1 MGGPFAGGLSL
12 QDVLRAKARIAGE
25 VRRTPLV
32 PAQELNEAA
41 GGPVFL
47 KLENRQQTGS
57 FKLRG
62 ALNAVLALSDRE
74 RVRGVVT
81 VSTGNHGRAVA
92 YACRQVGAR
101 ATVCVS
107 RLVPANKLAAIE
119 ELGAEVRVVGASQD
133 EAQREADRLVAEESM
148 TLVPPFDHPEV
159 IVGQGTL
166 GLEIA
171 EQLAGMRA
179 NGLDQRGS
187 EGSPD
192 TLRKRVRSEGAGI
205 SPGDGSDGKARGAAD
220 ATGGHRVLVPLS
232 GGGLIAGVALALK
245 SVDPDFRLVGVSVE
259 RGCAMYR
266 SVQAGQPV
274 EVEELASL
282 ADSLGGG
289 IGLQNRYTFEMV
301 RHLVDGHRLVD
312 EEGIAAA
319 IAHAYRFHG
328 EVLEGAGA
336 VGIAALLA
344 TAGRSGGSAPV
355 STGAVATV
363 VVVSGG
369 NIDPELHARLT
380 APSAGD
386 EGEDASADRLALPR
400 RGGE

>member
-32 PAQELNEAA
+32 PAPELNGAA

-47 KLENRQQTGS
+47 KLENRQRTGS

-62 ALNAVLALSDRE
+62 ALNAVLALPEEE
-74 RVRGVVT
+74 RARGVVT

-148 TLVPPFDHPEV
+148 TLVPPFDHPDV
-159 IVGQGTL
+159 IAGQGTL

-171 EQLAGMRA
+171 EQVAEMRA
-179 NGLDQRGS
+179 ECLDQRGS
-187 EGSPD
+187 GAIRGAP
-192 TLRKRVRSEGAGI
+192 RKRVRSESQGI
-205 SPGDGSDGKARGAAD
+205 SPEDGSDGKGRDEAD
-220 ATGGHRVLVPLS
+220 ATGGQRVLVPLS
-232 GGGLIAGVALALK
+232 GGGLVAGVALALK
-245 SVDPDFRLVGVSVE
+245 SVDPDFQVVGVSME

-289 IGLQNRYTFEMV
+289 IGLDNRYTFEMV
-301 RHLVDGHRLVD
+301 RNLVDEQRLVD

-344 TAGRSGGSAPV
+344 AGGRSERYGPGP
-355 STGAVATV
+355 TV

-380 APSAGD
+380 GPV
-386 EGEDASADRLALPR
+386 

>member
-1 MGGPFAGGLSL
+1 MGGPFACGLSL
-12 QDVLRAKARIAGE
+12 RDVLRAKVRIAGE

-32 PAQELNEAA
+32 PAPELNGAA

-62 ALNAVLALSDRE
+62 ALSAVLALPEEERE
-74 RVRGVVT
+74 RGVVT

-92 YACRQVGAR
+92 YACRQVGTR

-119 ELGAEVRVVGASQD
+119 ELGAEVRVVGASQN

-148 TLVPPFDHPEV
+148 TLVPPFDHPDV
-159 IVGQGTL
+159 IAGQGTL

-171 EQLAGMRA
+171 EQLAEMRA
-179 NGLDQRGS
+179 ENPGLQGGDESRGA
-187 EGSPD
+187 
-192 TLRKRVRSEGAGI
+192 LRKRVRSESEGIASGAGR
-205 SPGDGSDGKARGAAD
+205 DGKAPGAPHG
-220 ATGGHRVLVPLS
+220 TGGHRVLVPLS
-232 GGGLIAGVALALK
+232 GGGLIAGVALAVK
-245 SVDPDFRLVGVSVE
+245 AVDPDFRVVGVSME

-289 IGLQNRYTFEMV
+289 VGLDNRYTFEMV
-301 RHLVDGHRLVD
+301 RKLVDEHRLVD
-312 EEGIAAA
+312 EEGIAAG

-344 TAGRSGGSAPV
+344 TAGCSEQ
-355 STGAVATV
+355 TGPVATV

-369 NIDPELHARLT
+369 NIDLELHARLT
-380 APSAGD
+380 G
-386 EGEDASADRLALPR
+386 PR

>member
-41 GGPVFL
+41 GAPVFL

-62 ALNAVLALSDRE
+62 ALNSVLALPEEE
-74 RVRGVVT
+74 RARGVVT
-81 VSTGNHGRAVA
+81 VSTGNHGRAIA

-119 ELGAEVRVVGASQD
+119 ELGADVRVVGASQD

-148 TLVPPFDHPEV
+148 TLVPPFDHPDV
-159 IVGQGTL
+159 IAGQGTL

-171 EQLAGMRA
+171 EQLAEMRA
-179 NGLDQRGS
+179 VGLDQRGS
-187 EGSPD
+187 EESRSALSKHA
-192 TLRKRVRSEGAGI
+192 LRKRVRSESAGM
-205 SPGDGSDGKARGAAD
+205 SPGGGSGKARGEAG

-245 SVDPDFRLVGVSVE
+245 TVDPDFWVVAVSME
-259 RGCAMYR
+259 RCCAMYR

-274 EVEELASL
+274 EVEELAGL

-301 RHLVDGHRLVD
+301 RNLVDGHRLVD

-344 TAGRSGGSAPV
+344 TAGRSERTGPV
-355 STGAVATV
+355 STV

-369 NIDPELHARLT
+369 NIDTELHARLT
-380 APSAGD
+380 G
-386 EGEDASADRLALPR
+386 PR